1 MVCGI
6 EDQGRQVVSVAK
18 DVHVGH
24 DAAESTVCVF
34 MDDRTGG

>member
-1 MVCGI
+1 MVCGVK
-6 EDQGRQVVSVAK
+6 DQGRAVISVAE

-24 DAAESTVCVF
+24 GAAETELRVF

>member
-6 EDQGRQVVSVAK
+6 EDQGRQAVSVAE

-24 DAAESTVCVF
+24 DVAESELRVF
-34 MDDRTGG
+34 MDNRTN

>member
-6 EDQGRQVVSVAK
+6 EDQGWQAVSVAE

-24 DAAESTVCVF
+24 DFAESELRMF
-34 MDDRTGG
+34 MDKGANR

>member
-6 EDQGRQVVSVAK
+6 EDKGRAAKCSAK

-24 DAAESTVCVF
+24 DFAESEVRMF
-34 MDDRTGG
+34 MDNGASR

>member
-6 EDQGRQVVSVAK
+6 KDQRRQAVSVAE

-24 DAAESTVCVF
+24 GFAETELRVF